1 MKVRLWFLCK
11 AFCFN
16 LTSTYNSACYSIILF
31 TSPLWRL
38 LFLVKLLWS
47 KNDKKKK
54 NTQTKNTDYSV
65 STNNIL
71 TANYFTIG
79 QVKRSS
85 MNAFSSNNGLAG
97 IAVLKQAMKRF
108 KIQGER

>member
-1 MKVRLWFLCK
+1 M
-11 AFCFN
+11 
-16 LTSTYNSACYSIILF
+16 I
-31 TSPLWRL
+31 
-38 LFLVKLLWS
+38 
-47 KNDKKKK
+47 KKKK

-97 IAVLKQAMKRF
+97 IAVLK
-108 KIQGER
+108 

>member
-31 TSPLWRL
+31 TSFLWRL

-47 KNDKKKK
+47 NNDKKK
-54 NTQTKNTDYSV
+54 TIKNTDYSV